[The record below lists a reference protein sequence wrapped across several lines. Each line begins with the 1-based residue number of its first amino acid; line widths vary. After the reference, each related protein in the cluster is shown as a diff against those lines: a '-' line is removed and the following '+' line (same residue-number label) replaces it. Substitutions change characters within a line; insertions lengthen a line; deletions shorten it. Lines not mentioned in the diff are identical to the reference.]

1 MKKILVIGSMNMD
14 FVTDVPH
21 MPAVGETIL
30 AQGLEF
36 VPGGKGANQ
45 AFAMGRLG
53 GDVAM
58 LGAVGA
64 DTYGERL
71 CENLARA
78 GVDVS
83 QVRRC
88 QEAATS
94 IAVIG
99 VTPQGDNSIIVL
111 PGANRTVDQAY
122 LEEHHGL
129 LEACDILAMQLEIP
143 LDTVLWAAK
152 EAKALGKTVVLDPAP
167 AVPDL
172 PEELFPCLDLIKPN
186 ETELSILTG
195 RPYRPED
202 LGESARALQAKGVK
216 NVLVTLGGEGS
227 YLLKEDG
234 SEARFPADKTVPVVD
249 TTAAGDGFMAG
260 LCVGLAQGQSLEE
273 AAELA
278 AAVSDIVV
286 TRRGAQSSIPTR
298 EEVARALREK
308 ETKTHGKRSE

>member
-53 GDVAM
+53 GSVAM

-111 PGANRTVDQAY
+111 PGANRTVDRAY
-122 LEEHHGL
+122 LEEHRGL
-129 LEACDILAMQLEIP
+129 LEDCDILAMQLEIP
-143 LDTVLWAAK
+143 LDTVLYAAK

-202 LGESARALQAKGVK
+202 LGERPGPAGQRGEKRAGHPGGRG
-216 NVLVTLGGEGS
+216 LVPAERGRQRGPFPRGQDRAGGGHH
-227 YLLKEDG
+227 
-234 SEARFPADKTVPVVD
+234 R
-249 TTAAGDGFMAG
+249 
-260 LCVGLAQGQSLEE
+260 
-273 AAELA
+273 
-278 AAVSDIVV
+278 
-286 TRRGAQSSIPTR
+286 RRGQLYG
-298 EEVARALREK
+298 RAVRGPGPGPQPGGGRRAGRRCLRHRSDPPGRPELHPHPGGGRPRPAGKRDRNTWEK
-308 ETKTHGKRSE
+308 E

>member
-111 PGANRTVDQAY
+111 PGANRTVDRAY
-122 LEEHHGL
+122 LEEHRGL
-129 LEACDILAMQLEIP
+129 LEDCDILAMQLEIP
-143 LDTVLWAAK
+143 LDTVLYAAK

-172 PEELFPCLDLIKPN
+172 PEELYPCLDLIKPN

-195 RPYRPED
+195 RPFSLET
-202 LGESARALQAKGVK
+202 LGDSARLLRQRGAR
-216 NVLVTLGGEGS
+216 NVLVTLGAEGS
-227 YLLKEDG
+227 YLLEEDG
-234 SEARFPADKTVPVVD
+234 RETRIPGDKTVQAVD
-249 TTAAGDGFMAG
+249 TTAAGDSYLAG
-260 LCVGLAQGQSLEE
+260 VCVALSQGKDLPQ
-273 AAELA
+273 A
-278 AAVSDIVV
+278 AALASAVASLVV
-286 TRRGAQSSIPTR
+286 TRRGAQTSIPDR
-298 EEVARALREK
+298 EEAQALLQQLDP
-308 ETKTHGKRSE
+308 

>member
-71 CENLARA
+71 CENLART

-111 PGANRTVDQAY
+111 PGANRTVDRAY
-122 LEEHHGL
+122 LEEHRPL
-129 LEACDILAMQLEIP
+129 LEDCDILAMQLEIP

-167 AVPDL
+167 
-172 PEELFPCLDLIKPN
+172 
-186 ETELSILTG
+186 
-195 RPYRPED
+195 
-202 LGESARALQAKGVK
+202 
-216 NVLVTLGGEGS
+216 
-227 YLLKEDG
+227 
-234 SEARFPADKTVPVVD
+234 
-249 TTAAGDGFMAG
+249 
-260 LCVGLAQGQSLEE
+260 
-273 AAELA
+273 
-278 AAVSDIVV
+278 
-286 TRRGAQSSIPTR
+286 
-298 EEVARALREK
+298 
-308 ETKTHGKRSE
+308 RSP

>member
-1 MKKILVIGSMNMD
+1 MYKR
-14 FVTDVPH
+14 
-21 MPAVGETIL
+21 
-30 AQGLEF
+30 Q
-36 VPGGKGANQ
+36 
-45 AFAMGRLG
+45 
-53 GDVAM
+53 

-111 PGANRTVDQAY
+111 PGANRTVDRAY
-122 LEEHHGL
+122 LEEHRRL

-234 SEARFPADKTVPVVD
+234 SEARFPVDKTVPVVD
-249 TTAAGDGFMAG
+249 TTAAGDSFMAG

>member
-1 MKKILVIGSMNMD
+1 
-14 FVTDVPH
+14 
-21 MPAVGETIL
+21 
-30 AQGLEF
+30 
-36 VPGGKGANQ
+36 
-45 AFAMGRLG
+45 
-53 GDVAM
+53 M

-71 CENLARA
+71 CENLQSA

-111 PGANRTVDQAY
+111 PGANRTVDRAY
-122 LEEHHGL
+122 LEEHRPL
-129 LEACDILAMQLEIP
+129 LEDCDILAMQLEIP
-143 LDTVLWAAK
+143 LDTVLYAAK

-195 RPYRPED
+195 PALPAGGPGGERPGPAGQGGEERAGHPGGRGLVPAERGRQRGPLPCGQDRAGGGHHRRPGTA
-202 LGESARALQAKGVK
+202 LWPGCAWAWPRARAW
-216 NVLVTLGGEGS
+216 
-227 YLLKEDG
+227 
-234 SEARFPADKTVPVVD
+234 RRP
-249 TTAAGDGFMAG
+249 
-260 LCVGLAQGQSLEE
+260 QSWPPL
-273 AAELA
+273 
-278 AAVSDIVV
+278 S
-286 TRRGAQSSIPTR
+286 PT
-298 EEVARALREK
+298 
-308 ETKTHGKRSE
+308 S

>member
-53 GDVAM
+53 GSVAM

-71 CENLARA
+71 CENLQSA

-111 PGANRTVDQAY
+111 PGANRTVDRAY
-122 LEEHHGL
+122 LEEHRPL
-129 LEACDILAMQLEIP
+129 LEDCDILAMQLEIP
-143 LDTVLWAAK
+143 LDTVLYAAR

-202 LGESARALQAKGVK
+202 LRESARALQAKGVR

-234 SEARFPADKTVPVVD
+234 SEARFPADKTVPVMD
-249 TTAAGDGFMAG
+249 TTAAGGQLYGRAVRGPGPGPEPGGGRRAG
-260 LCVGLAQGQSLEE
+260 RRCLRHRSDPPGRP
-273 AAELA
+273 ELHPHPGGGRPHPA
-278 AAVSDIVV
+278 
-286 TRRGAQSSIPTR
+286 
-298 EEVARALREK
+298 
-308 ETKTHGKRSE
+308 GKRDQNTWKKE

>member
-202 LGESARALQAKGVK
+202 LGESARALQAKGVR

-308 ETKTHGKRSE
+308 ETETHGKRSE